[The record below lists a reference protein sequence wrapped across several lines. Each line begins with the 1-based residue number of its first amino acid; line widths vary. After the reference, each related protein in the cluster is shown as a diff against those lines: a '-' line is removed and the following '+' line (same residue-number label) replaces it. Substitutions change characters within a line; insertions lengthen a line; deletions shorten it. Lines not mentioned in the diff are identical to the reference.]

1 MKKKIEKLNTR
12 IEKLIEKIGPRK
24 KVKDTKRNR
33 KLKKELNTLLIKVS
47 KLLEKDL
54 IAEMNKVVE

>member
-12 IEKLIEKIGPRK
+12 IEKLIEKVGPRK
-24 KVKDTKRNR
+24 KVKDTKRNQ

-54 IAEMNKVVE
+54 IAEMNKVIE